1 MEVIKTAIDGVFILE
16 PRILMMQEGISLK
29 ASQDVNLKKKYA
41 GLHLYRIMRV
51 SLLTVYYA
59 ACISRNLLSH
69 KASWCV

>member
-16 PRILMMQEGISLK
+16 PVFLMMQEGISLK

-51 SLLTVYYA
+51 SPLMVYYA

-69 KASWCV
+69 KANWCV

>member
-29 ASQDVNLKKKYA
+29 ASRDVNLKKKYA

-51 SLLTVYYA
+51 SPLMVYYA

-69 KASWCV
+69 KANWCV

>member
-16 PRILMMQEGISLK
+16 PRIFNDARGYFFESFSGREFEE
-29 ASQDVNLKKKYA
+29 KYA

-51 SLLTVYYA
+51 SPLMVYYA

-69 KASWCV
+69 KANWCV

>member
-16 PRILMMQEGISLK
+16 PVFLMMQEGISLK
-29 ASQDVNLKKKYA
+29 ASRDVNLKKKYA

-51 SLLTVYYA
+51 SPLMVYYA

-69 KASWCV
+69 KANWCV